1 MPLRDVP
8 ELPFDEYLLFLRE
21 ARIWNL
27 SQTKDGQ
34 EYLYNAWR
42 IMQTKSDREAIKRY
56 KERVSEGAKK

>member
-27 SQTKDGQ
+27 SQTEDGQ

-42 IMQTKSDREAIKRY
+42 IMQTKPDRKAIKRH